1 MKLIEIVGA
10 RPQFIKL
17 VPISRAITQHNEA
30 IGSSLSTHNSKLLS
44 EAIIHTGQHYDYEM
58 SKVFFDQLGI
68 KEPEYHLGV
77 GSGTHGQQ
85 TGKMLEKIEE
95 VLIKEIPD
103 WVLVYGDTNSTLAG
117 ALAAAKL
124 HIPVA
129 HVEAGLRSYNRRMP
143 EEINRVLTDH
153 VSDFLF
159 CPTETAVKNLK
170 KEGFTN
176 IVNNGHLISLNSSP
190 HSTSYKPPTN
200 HHRLQATNH
209 QPVVVNVGDVMY
221 DSVLYNVQL
230 AEKRSTILEQ
240 LHLEPNEPNEPH
252 EPSKPKSYALATV
265 HRAENTDDPKR
276 LVSIF
281 SALDQ
286 LAQEGLKVILPL
298 HPRTRKALANV
309 SRGDELVR
317 NFEVIDPAPYKDM
330 LMLEKNAQVILTD
343 SGGVQKEAFFFKVPC
358 VTLREGTEWVET
370 VEAGWNHLVGWE
382 SARIIK
388 AVNEAKPGPDRVDFY
403 GDGQAAERIVQLM
416 VQFSLRTKAV
426 Q

>member
-68 KEPEYHLGV
+68 KEPDYHLGV

-129 HVEAGLRSYNRRMP
+129 HVEAGLRSFNKKMP

-153 VSDFLF
+153 VSDLLF
-159 CPTETAVKNLK
+159 CPTETAVDNLK
-170 KEGFTN
+170 REGFTN

-190 HSTSYKPPTN
+190 HFTSYKPPTN

-230 AEKRSTILEQ
+230 AEKRSKILEQ
-240 LHLEPNEPNEPH
+240 LHLKSNEPNEP
-252 EPSKPKSYALATV
+252 KGYALATV
-265 HRAENTDDPKR
+265 HRAANTDDPKR
-276 LVSIF
+276 LRSILH
-281 SALDQ
+281 ALEEI
-286 LAQEGLKVILPL
+286 AKSGLPVVVPL
-298 HPRTRKALANV
+298 HPRTRKQLNALSN
-309 SRGDELVR
+309 STNPTNL
-317 NFEVIDPAPYKDM
+317 FIIDPVPYFDM
-330 LMLEKNAQVILTD
+330 LWLEKNAQIILTD
-343 SGGVQKEAFFFKVPC
+343 SGGIQKEAFFLKVPC
-358 VTLREGTEWVET
+358 VTLREETEWVET
-370 VEAGWNHLVGWE
+370 VETSWNVLVGCE
-382 SARIIK
+382 AERIIE
-388 AVNEAKPGPDRVDFY
+388 AVSSAQPGSGRGDFY
-403 GDGQAAERIVQLM
+403 GDGHAAKRIFQLLYNYPR
-416 VQFSLRTKAV
+416 VRSGGNKDGKS
-426 Q
+426 